1 MCTCNDDRLIA
12 NVDVDCNFSVFRLLR
27 RPFFQCMELCLLAYC
42 FIDSFIFSFLES
54 MLMVDLR
61 FAAVVVDND
70 MVCWSQ
76 ERMCVCGT
84 QFIFSLGS

>member
-1 MCTCNDDRLIA
+1 MLTLIA
-12 NVDVDCNFSVFRLLR
+12 TFQ
-27 RPFFQCMELCLLAYC
+27 FFVC
-42 FIDSFIFSFLES
+42 FVVHFFNAWNYVCSPTASLTHSFLES